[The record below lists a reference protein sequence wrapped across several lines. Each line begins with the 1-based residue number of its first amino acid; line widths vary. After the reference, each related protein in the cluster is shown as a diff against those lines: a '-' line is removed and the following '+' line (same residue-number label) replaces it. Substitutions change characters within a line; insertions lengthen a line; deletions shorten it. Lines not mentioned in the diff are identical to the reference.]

1 MFGRLGMY
9 RHVQDDFQA
18 RPQRPHGN
26 GGRVPVAQAAPRPGE
41 LGMFLRVACV
51 VAIIWGGSAL
61 AVWAAG

>member
-9 RHVQDDFQA
+9 RSVQEDFQA
-18 RPQRPHGN
+18 HPARPAGNSGRP
-26 GGRVPVAQAAPRPGE
+26 PASQAAPRPGE

-61 AVWAAG
+61 VVWGAG